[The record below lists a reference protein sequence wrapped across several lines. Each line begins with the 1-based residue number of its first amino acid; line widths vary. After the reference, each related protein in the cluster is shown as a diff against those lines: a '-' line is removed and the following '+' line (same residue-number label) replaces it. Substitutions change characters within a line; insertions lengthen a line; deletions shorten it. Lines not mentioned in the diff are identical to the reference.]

1 MNENDFQH
9 IDAAQA
15 PSNPRY
21 ARESSRN
28 LNDFDSRKNLVT
40 KSDLSAHGKAINRAK
55 RQANNSYPY
64 DIIYLTPQ
72 TAKPAP
78 NPNSP
83 VINSNTKTIPSCN
96 SKIPVPIKP
105 EPVYAAP
112 KLEEIRAVYP
122 IGTVNHPAKNTSC
135 SPQSVSPSE
144 SIVKTNPVQYVVA
157 NAGAKDSAQ
166 SPLYPVYL
174 VSAPSTKPTYKAI
187 PIYLRPPYVYP
198 ASSNSIKTKPNICH
212 CPVIT
217 VPPPTATVPAPPLP
231 LTTPLPIQTT
241 PPSPPSTS
249 TPPLPTPSPPPTSTV
264 SSIETTM
271 VPVTTDTE
279 TTLITTQ
286 SPSSTTEDESN
297 IIGATVAPEISTDSP
312 IDTLP
317 NDTCKCDDKK
327 RKCAFCIKKAI
338 IFMDNKLDRKSLA
351 MLKKELKNLDKDDD
365 DDNDD
370 HNDYGNDY
378 DDDYYNDDDEKAES
392 DNKGNA
398 NDDPLRNDENENSS
412 PKHPVKSNG
421 IYIENAIFKVNKPS
435 GDQSTLLQLID
446 ELRRQLNNTRPCE
459 QDDEYDDYPNDGS
472 ETEPNYDDECD
483 SDDEMVGEETAPG
496 GTAVAAPPPDEMDL
510 TGFGDDSS
518 DTEPTASQQETI
530 DSGVEQKPARGSRQ
544 WSQDAPKTA
553 RAKSGRVP
561 TTRASLFKKRETK
574 SPNHSKSHVNDGH
587 SAPHESKCVREH
599 DLLKAFK
606 DLSETISKFQSKP

>member
-28 LNDFDSRKNLVT
+28 LNDFDSRKKMVT
-40 KSDLSAHGKAINRAK
+40 KSVSLAHGKAINRAK

-83 VINSNTKTIPSCN
+83 VINSNTQTIPSCN

-105 EPVYAAP
+105 EPVYTAP
-112 KLEEIRAVYP
+112 KLEQIRAVYP
-122 IGTVNHPAKNTSC
+122 IGTVNHPAKNASC

-157 NAGAKDSAQ
+157 NVGAKDSAQ
-166 SPLYPVYL
+166 RPYPVYL

-187 PIYLRPPYVYP
+187 PIYLRPPNVYP

-217 VPPPTATVPAPPLP
+217 LPPPTVTVPTPPLP
-231 LTTPLPIQTT
+231 LTTPPTSPTQTT

-249 TPPLPTPSPPPTSTV
+249 TSIVPP
-264 SSIETTM
+264 IETTTM
-271 VPVTTDTE
+271 PVTTETE
-279 TTLITTQ
+279 IPAITTQ
-286 SPSSTTEDESN
+286 SPSSTTEDRSN
-297 IIGATVAPEISTDSP
+297 IIGATVAPEISTDSS
-312 IDTLP
+312 IVTLP
-317 NDTCKCDDKK
+317 NGACKCDDKK

-338 IFMDNKLDRKSLA
+338 IFMDNKLERKSLA
-351 MLKKELKNLDKDDD
+351 ILKKELNNLDEDDDDDDDD
-365 DDNDD
+365 DDNDE
-370 HNDYGNDY
+370 NDDGNDY
-378 DDDYYNDDDEKAES
+378 DVDYYNNDDENAES
-392 DNKGNA
+392 DDKGNA
-398 NDDPLRNDENENSS
+398 NDDPLKNVDNGNKSE
-412 PKHPVKSNG
+412 KHPVKSNG

-435 GDQSTLLQLID
+435 GDQSRLLQLID
-446 ELRRQLNNTRPCE
+446 ELRRELNKTRPCE

-483 SDDEMVGEETAPG
+483 SDDDMVGDETAPG
-496 GTAVAAPPPDEMDL
+496 GTAVAAPDEMDL

-518 DTEPTASQQETI
+518 DTEPTAPQQETI
-530 DSGVEQKPARGSRQ
+530 DSEVQQKPARGSRP
-544 WSQDAPKTA
+544 DAPKTA
-553 RAKSGRVP
+553 RAKSGKVP

-574 SPNHSKSHVNDGH
+574 SPNQFKSHGKDGH
-587 SAPHESKCVREH
+587 GAPHESKCVKEH
-599 DLLKAFK
+599 ELLKAFK
-606 DLSETISKFQSKP
+606 DLSKTISKFQSKP